1 MRSLR
6 IGVALAGVFGLVVLA
21 ALIMGW
27 PVEKAVYLAPVI
39 VVAAAAIVGLLIL
52 WGKVAL
58 QSLRES
64 RRPRLVLGLWAAG
77 IALLVVLSVLG
88 VELPREGG

>member
-6 IGVALAGVFGLVVLA
+6 IGIALAVVFVLVL
-21 ALIMGW
+21 LTSWIMGW
-27 PVEKAVYLAPVI
+27 PLEKAVYLAPVI
-39 VVAAAAIVGLLIL
+39 VVATAALLGLLIL

-64 RRPRLVLGLWAAG
+64 KRPRLVLGLWVGG
-77 IALLVVLSVLG
+77 IALLVLLSVLG